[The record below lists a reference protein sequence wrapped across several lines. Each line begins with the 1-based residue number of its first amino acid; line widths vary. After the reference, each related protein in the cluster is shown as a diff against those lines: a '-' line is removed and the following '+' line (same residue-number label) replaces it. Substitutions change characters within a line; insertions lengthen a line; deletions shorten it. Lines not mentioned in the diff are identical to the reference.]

1 MADKILFVDDEENI
15 LHSIKRD
22 LRKRY
27 DIHTALSGPEALE
40 ILKTQGPFS
49 VIVSDMRMPGM
60 NGIQLLSTVKDL
72 YPEVVRLM
80 LTGNADQETAIEAV
94 NKGQIFRFL
103 NKPCQTPTLVM
114 AIALAL
120 HQYRLITAERELLDK
135 TLKGSITVLSEMLS
149 LASPIVF
156 SSGLRIKSMV
166 GELARGLGLNN
177 LWQFEIAALLSQVGC
192 ITMPQDILNKFYSG
206 QPLTADEEKMFQEY
220 PMVGARLLEKIPRLE
235 TIAAIIANQ
244 RKSYQDL
251 SNIPDLDEAV
261 LIGAQILRI
270 AIDFDLL
277 MFRGYRHNDA
287 IDKLKSRHNTY
298 KPELLQMV
306 EGIELSEDRD
316 KVVAMNVRDLYV
328 GLIADQDIMTMGG
341 LLIAP
346 KGQEI
351 NWTLL
356 QGLNN
361 FAKQAGIKEPIM
373 VRVRDQY

>member
-114 AIALAL
+114 AIALAQ

-166 GELARGLGLNN
+166 GELARGLRLTN

-206 QPLTADEEKMFQEY
+206 QSLTADEEKMFQEY
-220 PMVGARLLEKIPRLE
+220 PMVGSRLLEKIPRLE

-244 RKSYQDL
+244 RKSYQEL

-277 MFRGYRHNDA
+277 MFRGYRRNDA

-298 KPELLQMV
+298 KPELLEMV
-306 EGIELSEDRD
+306 AGIELSEDRD
-316 KVVAMNVRDLYV
+316 KIVAMNVRDLYV
-328 GLIADQDIMTMGG
+328 GLIADQDIKTMGG

-373 VRVRDQY
+373 VRVRE